1 MKTLFITSLL
11 ILIPF
16 ASSADLIIGGETD
29 YVVKKGDTLEL
40 IGAKLGVNWKK
51 LVKDNGIDEKK
62 ILSVGQKLKANT
74 RKIVPV
80 TVENGI
86 VVNIPDR
93 MLYFFKEGKLTTAFP
108 VGLGMSLKDDRTV
121 WRTPTGKFRI
131 TAKEKNPTWY
141 VPESIQA
148 EMKIEGKPVLT
159 VVPPG
164 PDNPLGKY
172 ALKTSI
178 QGILIHETIWPNAVY
193 QFRSHGCIRV
203 LPEHMKEFFNKIELN
218 ISGEIIYKLAKVAVS
233 DEGKV
238 FLEVH
243 RDVYRMV
250 KNLKDEVKKL
260 LVDKGAADKVDWQ
273 KVDTILKERAGIAED
288 VTKIEISQR

>member
-1 MKTLFITSLL
+1 MKILFIIIAFLF
-11 ILIPF
+11 ILMPV
-16 ASSADLIIGGETD
+16 ASSADLIIGGETE

-40 IGAKLGVNWKK
+40 IGAKLGVNWKR
-51 LVKDNGIDEKK
+51 LVRDNDIDEKK
-62 ILSVGQKLKANT
+62 ILRIGQKLKANT

-93 MLYFFKEGKLTTAFP
+93 MLYFFKESKLATAFP

-121 WRTPTGKFRI
+121 WRTPTGKLRI

-141 VPESIQA
+141 VPESIQE
-148 EMKIEGKPVLT
+148 EMKAEGKPVLT
-159 VVPPG
+159 IVLPG

-178 QGILIHETIWPNAVY
+178 QGILIHETIWPNSVY

-203 LPEHMKEFFNKIELN
+203 LPEHMKEFFNEIELN
-218 ISGEIIYKLAKVAVS
+218 TGGEIIYKPVKIAVS
-233 DEGKV
+233 DEEGY
-238 FLEVH
+238 L
-243 RDVYRMV
+243 
-250 KNLKDEVKKL
+250 LKFIE
-260 LVDKGAADKVDWQ
+260 
-273 KVDTILKERAGIAED
+273 TF
-288 VTKIEISQR
+288 TKS

>member
-1 MKTLFITSLL
+1 MKTLFITFLL

-16 ASSADLIIGGETD
+16 TSSADLIIGGETD

-51 LVKDNGIDEKK
+51 LVKDNDIDEKK
-62 ILSVGQKLKANT
+62 ILSIGQKLKANT

-86 VVNIPDR
+86 IVNIPDR
-93 MLYFFKEGKLTTAFP
+93 MLYFFKEGKLATIFP
-108 VGLGMSLKDDRTV
+108 VGLGMSIKDDQTV

-203 LPEHMKEFFNKIELN
+203 LPEHMEKFFNEVELN
-218 ISGEIIYKLAKVAVS
+218 ISGEILYKPVKVAVS

-260 LVDKGAADKVDWQ
+260 LVDKGAAEKVDWQ

-288 VTKIEISQR
+288 VTKIEISRR